1 MPRKQKRTISGQPAQ
16 PLGAVPGQMYGMGV
30 EQQRLQEAMPA
41 PAIQPDEGGRPVGGG
56 ERAPTGTAAVS
67 AGYNGAIAG
76 RAGTAPPEVDDQ
88 RRGSR
93 EEQYAAAMA
102 AAAQLRGAA
111 GILTRPTDRPDV
123 PVTNG
128 ISSGP
133 GAGPEV
139 LGMRR
144 GTPTGR
150 RLRELSALTGDPIFQ
165 QLAERARL

>member
-1 MPRKQKRTISGQPAQ
+1 MPRKQKRTITGEPAQ
-16 PLGAVPGQMYGMGV
+16 PLGAVPGQTYGMGV
-30 EQQRLQEAMPA
+30 EQQRLQEALPTPQARQDLPQPTPAGVPA
-41 PAIQPDEGGRPVGGG
+41 PAPQQD
-56 ERAPTGTAAVS
+56 AATGVATPGV
-67 AGYNGAIAG
+67 
-76 RAGTAPPEVDDQ
+76 P
-88 RRGSR
+88 SR
-93 EEQYAAAMA
+93 EEQYAAAMQ

-139 LGMRR
+139 LGVRR

-150 RLRELSALTGDPIFQ
+150 RLRELSAITGDPIFR